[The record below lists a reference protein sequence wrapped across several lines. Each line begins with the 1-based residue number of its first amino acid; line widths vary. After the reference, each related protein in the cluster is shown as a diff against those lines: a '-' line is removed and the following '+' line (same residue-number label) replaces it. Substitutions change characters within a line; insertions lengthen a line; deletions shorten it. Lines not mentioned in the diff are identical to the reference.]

1 MVLLKIEDLKLDIEN
16 SNQNNHI
23 LRGINLQINERD
35 RLGLVGESGS
45 GKTMTMRTVIQLLPK
60 KAKITSGKVIYQ
72 NQNLLKKTEKEME
85 DIRGKEISVIF
96 QDATSALNPVYPIGK
111 QISDIYL
118 RHKGRDKR
126 KALEETIDMLRRVG
140 FPKPSESVKAFPHEL
155 SGGMCQR
162 VIIAMVLMCSPKLLI
177 ADEPTTGLDAT
188 IQNQVIDLIL
198 DIIKETDVAFVFI
211 SHDIGIVTK
220 VCSKI
225 AVMYAGHI
233 VEIGTTRIIL
243 EKAIHP
249 YTKGLLRC
257 YKTILGKRMAHIRGS
272 APELTKTISGCPFEP
287 RCDVA
292 MDICKRQK
300 PKSIQIEKEHWV
312 TCHRWSN

>member
-1 MVLLKIEDLKLDIEN
+1 MALLKIEDLKLDIEN
-16 SNQNNHI
+16 SNQNSHI
-23 LRGINLQINERD
+23 LHGVNLLINKRD

-60 KAKITSGKVIYQ
+60 KTKIISGKVIYQ
-72 NQNLLKKTEKEME
+72 NQNLLQKTEEEME
-85 DIRGKEISVIF
+85 KIRGREISVIF

-118 RHKGRDKR
+118 RHKGRDKK
-126 KALEETIDMLRRVG
+126 KALEETVNILRRVG

-162 VIIAMVLMCSPKLLI
+162 AIIAMALMCSPKLLI
-177 ADEPTTGLDAT
+177 ADEPTTGLDVT

-198 DIIKETDVAFVFI
+198 DVIKGKDVAFVFI
-211 SHDIGIVTK
+211 SHDIGMVTK
-220 VCSKI
+220 ACSKV

-233 VEIGTTRIIL
+233 VETCT
-243 EKAIHP
+243 A
-249 YTKGLLRC
+249 
-257 YKTILGKRMAHIRGS
+257 KRMVYIRGS
-272 APELTKTISGCPFEP
+272 APELIKTISGCPFEP

-300 PKSIQIEKEHWV
+300 PKSIQVEKEHWV
-312 TCHRWSN
+312 TCHKWNN

>member
-1 MVLLKIEDLKLDIEN
+1 MALLKIEDLKLDIEN
-16 SNQNNHI
+16 SNQNSHI
-23 LRGINLQINERD
+23 LHGVNLLINKRD

-60 KAKITSGKVIYQ
+60 KTKIISGKVIYQ
-72 NQNLLKKTEKEME
+72 NQNLLQKTEEEME
-85 DIRGKEISVIF
+85 KIRGREISVIF

-118 RHKGRDKR
+118 RHKGRDKK
-126 KALEETIDMLRRVG
+126 KALEETVNILRRVG

-162 VIIAMVLMCSPKLLI
+162 AIIAMALMCSPKLLI
-177 ADEPTTGLDAT
+177 ADEPTTGLDVT

-198 DIIKETDVAFVFI
+198 DVIKGKDVAFVFI
-211 SHDIGIVTK
+211 SHDIGMVTK
-220 VCSKI
+220 ACSKV

-233 VEIGTTRIIL
+233 VETCT
-243 EKAIHP
+243 AQ
-249 YTKGLLRC
+249 
-257 YKTILGKRMAHIRGS
+257 RMVYIRGS
-272 APELTKTISGCPFEP
+272 APELIKTISGCPFEP

-300 PKSIQIEKEHWV
+300 PKSIQVEKEHWV
-312 TCHRWSN
+312 TCHKWNN

>member
-243 EKAIHP
+243 EKALHP